1 MAMSLY
7 IYACTYAHIHIYS
20 YIGLLQDFSGDARIL
35 PMHMRCRVDDASK
48 QLVMLYKLQQGVCPQ
63 SYGMECALRAGLP
76 PHIVERAR
84 IKSQEFE
91 AAQHVEGA
99 APRLRPSGVKSIE
112 ESVGK
117 RPRSQESE
125 DAGSMFKLRRIVEL
139 VPSDRALQGMDAV
152 RVFSQLS
159 ELRDTFG

>member
-1 MAMSLY
+1 MQ
-7 IYACTYAHIHIYS
+7 IYS

-48 QLVMLYKLQQGVCPQ
+48 QLVMLYKLQRGVCPQ
-63 SYGMECALRAGLP
+63 SYGMECGLRAGLP
-76 PHIVERAR
+76 PHIIERAR
-84 IKSQEFE
+84 VKSQEFE

-99 APRLRPSGVKSIE
+99 APRLRLSGVKRVE

-117 RPRSQESE
+117 RPRSQASE
-125 DAGSMFKLRRIVEL
+125 DAGSMGKLRKILKL

>member
-7 IYACTYAHIHIYS
+7 IYACAYIHIHMYS
-20 YIGLLQDFSGDARIL
+20 CIGLLQDFSSDARIL

-48 QLVMLYKLQQGVCPQ
+48 QLVMLYKLQRGVCPQ
-63 SYGMECALRAGLP
+63 SYGMECGLRAGLP
-76 PHIVERAR
+76 PHIIERAR
-84 IKSQEFE
+84 VKSQEFE
-91 AAQHVEGA
+91 AAQHVEDA
-99 APRLRPSGVKSIE
+99 APRLRPSGVNQ

-117 RPRSQESE
+117 RPRSQASE
-125 DAGSMFKLRRIVEL
+125 DPGSVCKLRRILEL